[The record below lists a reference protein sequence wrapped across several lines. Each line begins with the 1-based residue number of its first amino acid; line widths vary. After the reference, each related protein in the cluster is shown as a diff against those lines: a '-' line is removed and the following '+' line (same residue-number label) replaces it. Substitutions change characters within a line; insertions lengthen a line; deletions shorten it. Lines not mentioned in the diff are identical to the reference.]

1 MGASTAGPV
10 RGRRATPPARRRSRA
25 LAAAFLFF
33 VVFVGAYVSRLPHF
47 VVKCGGDTG
56 RLPRSFGV
64 EEGLLYEFF

>member
-33 VVFVGAYVSRLPHF
+33 VVFVGAYESRLPHF
-47 VVKCGGDTG
+47 VVKRGDDKG
-56 RLPRSFGV
+56 RLPRSSAV
-64 EEGLLYEFF
+64 EEGLLHELF